1 MVTNFSFLSQKT
13 EYALFAPACME
24 AERIFASAPAMC
36 AVGCRKALELAVKW
50 VYAADKTMKM
60 PYKDNLQSLIHEPSF
75 RFAVDS
81 DTWGKMPFIIKLG
94 NLAVHTERSVQPS
107 DALASLR
114 GLFEFVQ
121 WIDYCYGADYQERTF
136 DENLVPTEKVTVD
149 TQKIKEQES
158 LLDEKEAEI
167 AALRR
172 QIEQMSA
179 QYTAGKE
186 QHQQERA
193 FQPEDLSEFKTR
205 KIYIDVDLK
214 LMGWKFTG
222 ADADVQEE
230 YPVEGMAGV
239 AGQMGYC
246 DYVLFGK
253 DGLPLAVVEAK
264 RTSKDPNI
272 GRKQAVLYANCLERK
287 FGRRPMMFTTN
298 GFETYFWDDQTA
310 PQRKV
315 SGIFS
320 KDDLQKLMNRRA
332 ERLDL
337 MAVPIDDKI
346 TDRYYQKEAIRAV
359 CGQIAQGFRKHLL
372 VMATGTGKTRT
383 ASSLTD
389 VLSRGKWVTN
399 VLFLA
404 DRTALVKQA
413 KDDFKNYLPDMS
425 LCNLCSNKDD
435 RNARIVFST
444 YPTILNAI
452 DDTKSKDGRQLF
464 TPAHFDLII
473 IDESHRSIFKKYRAI
488 FEYFDA
494 LMVGLTATPKTDVD
508 RNTYDFFEMENGVPT
523 YAYDYET
530 AVHQDHVLVPY
541 YNYEVKTKFLE
552 EGIAYDDLS
561 DEDKERYE
569 DDFIEDGQLPDFIPS
584 AALNKFVFNETT
596 VDIVLQDL
604 MERGIKVAG
613 GDRLGKTIIFAQNKR
628 HAEFILERFNKLY
641 PQYHGTFAQRVTCDD
656 TYAQTIIDD
665 FKQPEKEPHIAVSV
679 DMMDTGIDVPEC
691 VNLVFF
697 KKVRSKA
704 KFWQMIGRGTR
715 LCKGLSCV
723 DQIDGI
729 YTDKRRFLIFDYCG
743 NFEFFREHK
752 EGYEARETKTLSE
765 NIFGKQIKIA
775 MALQES
781 AFAGA
786 DYQAW
791 RNEIVDICHK
801 QVVELNQEL
810 ISVKLRIQYV
820 EKYKKRDAFLSLSE
834 GDKGELLT
842 QIAPLVQ
849 SDEPD
854 ECAKRFDNF
863 MYGLILADIEQMPAF
878 KYAKKQLCDTASLL
892 ERKASIPQ
900 IKAKLPVLQEIHT
913 DAFWDANDILLFE
926 YVRKELR
933 ELIQFLDDSGG
944 AQSQIVTKLTDPII
958 DSQEGVQLEVAY
970 DFEDYRAKVNR
981 YVNEHGNTL
990 AIYKLTHNIPLT
1002 IGDYQELERVLTSEL
1017 GSKEDYKREFGD
1029 TPFGLLVRKIAKLD
1043 HQAAMQAFSAFINDQ
1058 SLNQNQI
1065 AFVKKIIHHIELNGY
1080 MENVAELAKP
1090 PFDKPVGFIKLFDAK
1105 TRTAL
1110 VQTIDQVRENATK
1123 ITAS

>member
-1 MVTNFSFLSQKT
+1 MTNFSFLLQKP
-13 EYALFAPACME
+13 EYALFAPACVE
-24 AERIFASAPAMC
+24 AEKIYASAPAMC

-75 RFAVDS
+75 RFAMDYN
-81 DTWGKMPFIIKLG
+81 TWGKLPFIIKLG
-94 NLAVHTERSVQPS
+94 NLAVHTERSVQPG

-121 WIDYCYGADYQERTF
+121 WIDYCYGADYQERAF
-136 DENLVPTEKVTVD
+136 DENLVPTEKVVVD

-272 GRKQAVLYANCLERK
+272 GRKQAVLYADCLERK

-399 VLFLA
+399 ILFLA

-413 KDDFKNYLPDMS
+413 KDDFKRYLPDMS

-508 RNTYDFFEMENGVPT
+508 RNTYDFFEMEHGVPT

-552 EGIAYDDLS
+552 EGITYNDLS
-561 DEDKERYE
+561 EEDKERYE

-584 AALNKFVFNETT
+584 ADLNKFVFNETT

-613 GDRLGKTIIFAQNKR
+613 GDRLGKTILFAQNKR

-641 PQYHGTFAQRVTCDD
+641 PQYHGTFAQRITCDD
-656 TYAQTIIDD
+656 AYAQTIIDD

-715 LCKGLSCV
+715 LCKGLACV
-723 DQIDGI
+723 DQIDGA
-729 YTDKRRFLIFDYCG
+729 YTGKRRFLIFDYCG
-743 NFEFFREHK
+743 NFEFFREHIN
-752 EGYEARETKTLSE
+752 GYESRETKTLSE

-786 DYQAW
+786 DYQSW
-791 RNEIVDICHK
+791 RS
-801 QVVELNQEL
+801 EL
-810 ISVKLRIQYV
+810 IDTCRRQILALNPDLIAVKLRMQAV
-820 EKYKKRDAFLSLSE
+820 EKYKKPDALTSISE

-842 QIAPLVQ
+842 QIAPLVRA
-849 SDEPD
+849 DEPD
-854 ECAKRFDNF
+854 EFAKRFDNF

-900 IKAKLPVLQEIHT
+900 IKAKLPILQEIHT
-913 DAFWDANDILLFE
+913 DAFWDAKDILRFE

-933 ELIQFLDDSGG
+933 DLIRFLDEGG
-944 AQSQIVTKLTDPII
+944 GESRQIVTKLTDPII
-958 DSQEGVQLEVAY
+958 DSQEGVQLEAAY

-990 AIYKLTHNIPLT
+990 AIYKLTHNIPLAM
-1002 IGDYQELERVLTSEL
+1002 GDYQELERVLTTEL

-1029 TPFGLLVRKIAKLD
+1029 TPFGLLIRKIAKLD

-1065 AFVKKIIHHIELNGY
+1065 AFVNKIIHHIELNGY
-1080 MENVAELAKP
+1080 MENVSELAKP

>member
-1 MVTNFSFLSQKT
+1 MSNFGFLKIKK
-13 EYALFAPACME
+13 EYELFSPACVE
-24 AERIFASAPAMC
+24 AEKIYASAPAMC

-50 VYAADKTMKM
+50 VYSADKTMKM
-60 PYKDNLQSLIHEPSF
+60 PYKDNLQSLIHEQSF
-75 RFAVDS
+75 RFAVDYN
-81 DTWGKMPFIIKLG
+81 TWGKLPFIIKLG

-107 DALASLR
+107 DALASLK

-121 WIDYCYGADYQERTF
+121 WIDYCYGSDYQDRVF
-136 DENLVPTEKVTVD
+136 DESLIPTEKIAVD
-149 TQKIKEQES
+149 TRKIKGQES
-158 LLDEKEAEI
+158 LLGEKEAEI
-167 AALRR
+167 EALRK
-172 QIEQMSA
+172 QIERMSV
-179 QYTAGKE
+179 QYTAKKE
-186 QHQQERA
+186 KHQQERS
-193 FQPEDLSEFKTR
+193 FQAEDLSEFQTR

-214 LMGWKFTG
+214 FMGWKFDGT
-222 ADADVQEE
+222 DADVQEE
-230 YPVEGMAGV
+230 YPVQGMAGV
-239 AGQMGYC
+239 VGQMGYC

-253 DGLPLAVVEAK
+253 DGLPLAVIEAK

-272 GRKQAVLYANCLERK
+272 GRKQAVLYADCLERK
-287 FGRRPMMFTTN
+287 FGCRPMMFTTN
-298 GFETYFWDDQTA
+298 GFETYYWDDQSG

-315 SGIFS
+315 SGVFS
-320 KDDLQKLMNRRA
+320 KEDLQKLMNRRA
-332 ERLDL
+332 ERQDL
-337 MAVPIDDKI
+337 MSIPIDDKI

-359 CGQIAQGFRKHLL
+359 CGQIEQGFRKHLL

-389 VLSRGKWVTN
+389 VLSRGKWITN
-399 VLFLA
+399 ILFLA

-413 KDDFKNYLPDMS
+413 KDDFKRYLPDMS

-464 TPAHFDLII
+464 APAHFDLII

-508 RNTYDFFEMENGVPT
+508 RNTYDFFEMEHGVPT

-530 AVHQDHVLVPY
+530 AIYQDHVLVPY
-541 YNYEVKTKFLE
+541 YNYEVKTKFLD
-552 EGIAYDDLS
+552 EGITYDDLS

-569 DDFIEDGQLPDFIPS
+569 DDFIEDGMMPDFIPS
-584 AALNKFVFNETT
+584 AALNKFVFNEKT
-596 VDIVLQDL
+596 VDMVLQDL
-604 MERGIKVAG
+604 MERGIKVVG

-628 HAEFILERFNKLY
+628 HTEFILERFNKLY
-641 PQYHGTFAQRVTCDD
+641 PQYHGSFAQRVICDD
-656 TYAQTIIDD
+656 SYAQTIIDD
-665 FKQPEKEPHIAVSV
+665 FKRPEKEPHIAVSV

-723 DQIDGI
+723 DQIDGV

-743 NFEFFREHK
+743 NFEYFREHK

-765 NIFGKQIKIA
+765 NIFGKQIKII

-781 AFAGA
+781 IFAGEN
-786 DYQAW
+786 YQTW
-791 RNEIVDICHK
+791 RNEIVVTCHK
-801 QVVELNQEL
+801 QVTALNPEL
-810 ISVKLRIQYV
+810 ISVKLRMQYV
-820 EKYKKRDAFLSLSE
+820 EKYKKQDAFLSISE

-849 SDEPD
+849 SEETDEF
-854 ECAKRFDNF
+854 AKRFDNF
-863 MYGLILADIEQMPAF
+863 MYGLILAHIEQMPAF

-892 ERKASIPQ
+892 ERKANIPQ
-900 IKAKLPVLQEIHT
+900 IKEKLPLLQEIHT

-926 YVRKELR
+926 KVRKELR
-933 ELIQFLDDSGG
+933 GLIRFLDEDDGG
-944 AQSQIVTKLTDPII
+944 QKRIITKLTDPII
-958 DSQEGVQLEVAY
+958 DSQEGLQLDIAY

-990 AIYKLTHNIPLT
+990 AIYKLTHNIPLAT
-1002 IGDYQELERVLTSEL
+1002 GDYQELERVLTSEL

-1043 HQAAMQAFSAFINDQ
+1043 HEAAMQAFSAFINDQ
-1058 SLNQNQI
+1058 SLNQKQI
-1065 AFVKKIIHHIELNGY
+1065 AFVKKIINHIELNGY
-1080 MENVAELAKP
+1080 MENVSELTKP
-1090 PFDKPVGFIKLFDAK
+1090 PFDKPVSFIKLFDAK

-1110 VQTIDQVRENATK
+1110 IATINQIRENAVQ
-1123 ITAS
+1123 IVAS